1 LEILTVY
8 TIAFGFLSTTDI
20 LKDFGS
26 ITEDMTDPNVFKF
39 TLGNFVFLAIVFS
52 AVATALSPRKT
63 SFNWFYPFEMIIII
77 VLAMIAFAYAIFHV
91 LVVIPISYIAYAMV
105 SVPIRAIQTSAD
117 DEGISISRYL
127 FSWDE
132 IPGNDNGKLIEFL
145 IDKFGIDWVKTAEI
159 EKIDNGNTIKI
170 STEINHLSLNLNQE
184 KTEVIFKIDDVR
196 TDKIMAKMENGKLN
210 IIGEQTITAKGIF
223 SSENEVAMRSFLIGI
238 SAVVLQIVIPM
249 LLNIASTLMK
259 TVAGA

>member
-1 LEILTVY
+1 MENYKIKLPFVLIFIILFVFNAWFFFVKGEGSWEDRIKQPLEILTVY

-105 SVPIRAIQTSAD
+105 SVPIRAIQTSAKFR
-117 DEGISISRYL
+117 SL
-127 FSWDE
+127 FLRLQQ
-132 IPGNDNGKLIEFL
+132 KLSSGRKLWRWGQL
-145 IDKFGIDWVKTAEI
+145 IV
-159 EKIDNGNTIKI
+159 
-170 STEINHLSLNLNQE
+170 
-184 KTEVIFKIDDVR
+184 
-196 TDKIMAKMENGKLN
+196 
-210 IIGEQTITAKGIF
+210 
-223 SSENEVAMRSFLIGI
+223 
-238 SAVVLQIVIPM
+238 
-249 LLNIASTLMK
+249 
-259 TVAGA
+259 